1 MRRLVRRERPKGWGT
16 LAAILTL
23 LITAS
28 TLGPGSTPA
37 HAQGGVFPLPTEA
50 GSVWQIVAGY
60 NTATHS
66 VADRN
71 DPHAIDI
78 VRVDADTTG
87 SVVRAPIAGT
97 ISYIDYSDCLTIDS
111 GAGLALLL
119 CHIFPD
125 RSLSRYQSV
134 RVGDYLGTVAPAYHA
149 NNNGLPHIHLAVH
162 HTTGGGRLQGS
173 IPLTGAWAVEGIDL
187 PWSEQFNAH
196 AGTRFTS
203 SNGTGATPTQDSQ
216 PDSGSGDAQDGAS
229 SYESGALLQLQP
241 GWNMVGWTGRTPAA
255 EIAAALGDSLGAIF
269 AFDAL
274 TQEYR
279 RFSPSLPAH
288 ANDLSEVAPG
298 AGLLVRIEEGR
309 GTVLPL
315 PPNGRPLEQA
325 LHRGF
330 NLVAWTG
337 GPATI
342 EQATSSLGDALK
354 AAFWWDPAAQDY
366 RIYRPELPMFSD
378 LKQVAPA
385 QALWLQLAAAATWN
399 PGEAAPADG
408 DPEADEQEILQV
420 LGAVCLNLRP
430 APTTI
435 GTTPIKCLAPGTLM
449 RALGETEVDATGRE
463 WVRVA
468 ADGRVGWVAR
478 EYTRPYQRPG
488 AAAPAGNSG
497 TDPNG
502 PPAAAVAGDATFYH
516 HSLAGNPMY
525 CGGIYDPNDPTIAA
539 STTYDCGTRLR
550 VWRGMQYVDVTVQ
563 DTGRFPLNDID
574 LSPAAFNQ
582 IGRPAEGRIRVHIE
596 VLAQS
601 GQ

>member
-1 MRRLVRRERPKGWGT
+1 GT

-23 LITAS
+23 LLTAS
-28 TLGPGSTPA
+28 TLGLGSTPA
-37 HAQGGVFPLPTEA
+37 HAQGGLFPLPTEA
-50 GSVWQIVAGY
+50 GSVWRIVAGY
-60 NTATHS
+60 NTLTHS

-87 SVVRAPIAGT
+87 SVVLAPIAGT
-97 ISYIDYSDCLTIDS
+97 ISYIDYSDCLTIDN

-125 RSLSRYQSV
+125 RNLTRYQSV

-149 NNNGLPHIHLAVH
+149 NNGGLPHIHLAVH

-173 IPLTGAWAVEGIDL
+173 IPLIGAWAVEGIDL
-187 PWSEQFNAH
+187 PWYDQFNAH

-203 SNGTGATPTQDSQ
+203 SNGTGATPTPDSQ
-216 PDSGSGDAQDGAS
+216 PDSGSGDPQDGAS

-269 AFDAL
+269 AFAVA
-274 TQEYR
+274 QEYR
-279 RFSPSLPAH
+279 RFSPSVPAH
-288 ANDLSEVAPG
+288 ANDLAEVVPG
-298 AGLLVRIEEGR
+298 AGLLVLIEGL
-309 GTVLPL
+309 GAVLPL
-315 PPNGRPLEQA
+315 PPNGRPLAQP

-354 AAFWWDPAAQDY
+354 AAFWWDPVAQEY
-366 RIYRPELPMFSD
+366 RTYRPELPMFSD
-378 LKQVAPA
+378 LKEVASG
-385 QALWLQLAAAATWN
+385 QALWLQLDAAATWN

-408 DPEADEQEILQV
+408 DLLRVVVSD
-420 LGAVCLNLRP
+420 CLNLRP

-435 GTTPIKCLAPGTLM
+435 GTTPITCLPPGTLM
-449 RALGETEVDATGRE
+449 RSLGETEVDETGRE
-463 WVRVA
+463 WVRVT
-468 ADGRVGWVAR
+468 ADGRAGWVAR
-478 EYTRPYQRPG
+478 DFTTPFQRPG
-488 AAAPAGNSG
+488 TDAPAGNSG
-497 TDPNG
+497 ADPNG
-502 PPAAAVAGDATFYH
+502 PPADAVAGDATFYH

-525 CGGIYDPNDPTIAA
+525 CGGIYDPDNATIAA

-550 VWRGMQYVDVTVQ
+550 VWRGIHYVDVTVQ
-563 DTGRFPLNDID
+563 DTGRFPVNDID
-574 LSPAAFNQ
+574 LSPAAFNL
-582 IGRPAEGRIRVHIE
+582 IGLPAEGRIRVHIE
-596 VLAQS
+596 VLSQP